1 MTDLVFL
8 DSNVVLYLMDNRE
21 PTKNQQAREW
31 LSRLIEAR
39 ILIVSPQVLN
49 EVYWIGRQKFPQVP
63 LDELKRFVGDFMP
76 NCRAPLDAAITRE
89 AFRIEEQY
97 GLSWWDC
104 LIVASA
110 LAARCHLL
118 LTEDMQH
125 GMRIDTLTILSPFRS
140 TPSQALSPSRQK

>member
-8 DSNVVLYLMDNRE
+8 DSNVALYVMDRRE
-21 PTKNQQAREW
+21 PIKHQQAREW
-31 LSRLIEAR
+31 VARLIETQT
-39 ILIVSPQVLN
+39 LIVSPQVLN

-63 LDELKRFVGDFMP
+63 REELKRFVGDFLP
-76 NCRAPLDAAITRE
+76 SCLAPLDAMITWE
-89 AFRIEEQY
+89 ALRVEEQF

-140 TPSQALSPSRQK
+140 TPSQALSKS

>member
-8 DSNVVLYLMDNRE
+8 DSNVALYVMDRRE
-21 PTKNQQAREW
+21 PDKNQQAREW
-31 LSRLIEAR
+31 VARLIEAQT
-39 ILIVSPQVLN
+39 LIVSPQVLN
-49 EVYWIGRQKFPQVP
+49 EVYWIGRQKFPYVP
-63 LDELKRFVGDFMP
+63 VEELKRFVSDFIP
-76 NCRAPLDAAITRE
+76 SCLAPLDATITRE

-125 GMRIDTLTILSPFRS
+125 GMRIDTLKVLSPFRT
-140 TPSQALSPSRQK
+140 TPSQALSQS

>member
-1 MTDLVFL
+1 MTDRVFL
-8 DSNVVLYLMDNRE
+8 DSNVVLYVMDSRE
-21 PTKNQQAREW
+21 PAKNRRAREW
-31 LSRLIEAR
+31 LGRLIEAQ

-49 EVYWIGRQKFPQVP
+49 EVYWIGRQKFPQIP
-63 LDELKRFVGDFMP
+63 IGELKRFVGDFMP
-76 NCRAPLDAAITRE
+76 SCRAPLDAAIMRE
-89 AFRIEEQY
+89 AFRIEDQY

-140 TPSQALSPSRQK
+140 TPSQALSPS